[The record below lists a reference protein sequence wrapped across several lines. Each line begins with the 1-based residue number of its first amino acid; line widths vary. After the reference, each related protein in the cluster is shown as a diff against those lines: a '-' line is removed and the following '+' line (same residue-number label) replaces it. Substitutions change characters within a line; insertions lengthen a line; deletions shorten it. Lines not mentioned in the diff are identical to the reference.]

1 MRAHTY
7 THTCTRVHAHTS
19 IHAHRLWEAS
29 LFLRTAY
36 HVFLPL
42 VDSFHHLENSESH
55 WDTDHDLQ
63 KPERT
68 RWKFELVGRNERTV
82 FPSPRQNDL
91 KREKEKRKEGRK
103 EWRERN
109 RRKTEEEKERQR
121 RRVEETEKEKG
132 RKEGWEGERKEGRKE
147 RYKDI
152 SSFSPLFYSLFDS
165 KLLGSYSRLWNCLPD
180 MIGSLGFSRRQ
191 CEVKDAQGSSPNSKS
206 RLTEMREQ
214 DVGQQDIPGKW
225 EMMN

>member
-7 THTCTRVHAHTS
+7 THTRTRVRTHTS

-55 WDTDHDLQ
+55 WDNHRDLQ

-68 RWKFELVGRNERTV
+68 RWKFELGGRNERTV
-82 FPSPRQNDL
+82 LPSPRQNDL

-109 RRKTEEEKERQR
+109 RRKKDRGGERKTEEEGGRDGERERQER
-121 RRVEETEKEKG
+121 RAG
-132 RKEGWEGERKEGRKE
+132 RRKEGRKE

-206 RLTEMREQ
+206 RLAEMRGQ
-214 DVGQQDIPGKW
+214 DVGQQDIPGK
-225 EMMN
+225 